1 MNAELVKDED
11 TGGRRVVS
19 VECFGRSERDSTK
32 EGSRVTILEVLRKVR
47 LGMKACECCRRATR
61 VMCVCCLQQRNEE

>member
-1 MNAELVKDED
+1 MPCHWRKIGAELVEDED
-11 TGGRRVVS
+11 RGGGRVVS

-47 LGMKACECCRRATR
+47 LGMKACEWCR
-61 VMCVCCLQQRNEE
+61 